1 MTKVIRTK
9 VMKVKILKAKVTNY
23 HIPENLKVFQSQRFT
38 ALFSSQICIIYLAW
52 WKGYHEAFPRGE
64 RVEIWYE
71 ILLMVIPIFFFSLT
85 IFQLL

>member
-23 HIPENLKVFQSQRFT
+23 HIPENLKVFHSQRFT
-38 ALFSSQICIIYLAW
+38 ALFISQICIIYVAW
-52 WKGYHEAFPRGE
+52 WKGYHESFPRGE